1 MNIPARRV
9 HSLQA
14 TMEHIHVDMLS
25 LATRWIFGSIL
36 PLDQEENSED
46 PAEGITAD
54 RMKPPTMVH
63 ICDNNDS
70 LLPVAKPLFYD
81 FPSYDRIGWEL
92 SSNGY
97 MCPIPYATAAK
108 VDVPYGFPE
117 IPERWDAIVKESAD
131 GLYEVA
137 NVFEALKPT
146 HKVEKAYRRALQKM
160 ELGHRTLYNEYSDSV
175 SVSGEGNFQNEERR
189 RSSVQICED
198 TTYEIEAL
206 IGLMQVFGRKNLD
219 DVHGVERIGVI
230 MTFINYSFEQN
241 YNLNLVMTDWLRDH
255 WLFPYADDYEV
266 KRLTFKYGFNPLAV
280 GSWLKNARMIVW
292 KPLWKLKLV
301 KYKDICHTD
310 VPYRKR
316 M

>member
-1 MNIPARRV
+1 M
-9 HSLQA
+9 
-14 TMEHIHVDMLS
+14 
-25 LATRWIFGSIL
+25 L
-36 PLDQEENSED
+36 PLDREENSRD

-63 ICDNNDS
+63 TCDNDN

-81 FPSYDRIGWEL
+81 FHSYDRIGWKL

-97 MCPIPYATAAK
+97 ILCSIPYATAAK

-117 IPERWDAIVKESAD
+117 IPERWDVLVKESAD

-160 ELGHRTLYNEYSDSV
+160 ELGHRALYNNEHSDSV

-206 IGLMQVFGRKNLD
+206 IGLMQVFGRKKLD
-219 DVHGVERIGVI
+219 DVHGVERIGVF

-266 KRLTFKYGFNPLAV
+266 KRLAFKYGFNPLAV
-280 GSWLKNARMIVW
+280 GSWLENARTIVW

-301 KYKDICHTD
+301 DYKEICHAD
-310 VPYRKR
+310 VPYRKWIELPLCR
-316 M
+316 PTVALRRFPSN